1 MDQILRMCSILLL
14 ILLVGT
20 LFFMLT
26 EGLSFGDAIYL
37 AITTIT
43 TVGYGDLVPL
53 TKLGRLTAIVM
64 MVAGVGTALYIF
76 SAIMA
81 FLVEGRLKEVLGV
94 RKMNKAI
101 SRIKRHYII
110 CGYGTLGKMVAR
122 DLEKA
127 SVDFVF
133 VESNNEK
140 AVEARENGHNCVIG
154 DATHQET
161 LIEAGLER
169 CHGLATTISDDA
181 ENLYIGI
188 TVRAI
193 NPKLPIVCR
202 ASSDRVRSL
211 FRRAGI
217 PRTISTDEI
226 GSRRLV
232 SSLIRPHVVEFMDEM
247 LGHKE
252 GVISVH
258 AIQVEPGAALIGQ
271 TIQGAQLKDKYQLVV
286 MTIQR
291 QGEWVLNP
299 GPKEIFHAED
309 TLIFLGTDDKV
320 EALADL
326 VRGTEADAL
335 STELS

>member
-1 MDQILRMCSILLL
+1 VEQILRMCSILLL
-14 ILLVGT
+14 IMLIGT

-26 EGLSFGDAIYL
+26 EGLSVGDAIYL

-43 TVGYGDLVPL
+43 TVGYGDLVPV
-53 TKLGRLTAIVM
+53 TPMGRLTSIVM

-81 FLVEGRLKEVLGV
+81 FLVEGRLKEAMGV
-94 RKMNKAI
+94 RKMKKNIAK
-101 SRIKRHYII
+101 IKRHYII
-110 CGYGTLGKMVAR
+110 CGYGTLGQMVAR
-122 DLEKA
+122 DLDKA
-127 SVDFVF
+127 RVDFVF
-133 VESNNEK
+133 VESNLDK
-140 AVEARENGHNCVIG
+140 AAEARENGHNCVVG
-154 DATHQET
+154 DATHQDI

-169 CHGLATTISDDA
+169 CAGLATTISDDA

-188 TVRAI
+188 TIRAI

-217 PRTISTDEI
+217 SRTISTDEI

-232 SSLIRPHVVEFMDEM
+232 SSLIRPHVVEFMDEL

-252 GVISVH
+252 GAISVH
-258 AIQVEPGAALIGQ
+258 AIQVESGAPLEGQ
-271 TIQGAQLKDKYQLVV
+271 TIQGAQLKDQHQLVV

-291 QGEWVLNP
+291 HGEWVLNP
-299 GPKEIFHAED
+299 GPKEKIQAED
-309 TLIFLGTDDKV
+309 MLIFLGTDERV
-320 EALADL
+320 EALAEL
-326 VRGTEADAL
+326 VQNQETAAITDQI
-335 STELS
+335 S